1 MKKFIYLSCLILPL
15 FLFSQQIDEEFLNT
29 LPEEIKEDI
38 LEKMEAKEETEK
50 PVYRKGS
57 TRLDKEKDNE
67 KEDLRKVFGHDFF
80 DTFQS
85 SFMPT
90 NEPNLD
96 SSYVLD
102 FGDVLQIQLVGQ
114 EDKLDEYT
122 INRDG
127 SISLPDVGKIFLSG
141 LSLGEASSLI
151 KTKISNSFIGTD
163 AFVTL
168 ISIRDITILIAGN
181 AYNPGIY
188 TINGNSNMLH
198 ALSLSG
204 GIDDIGSYRNIH
216 LVRNGSVIDTL
227 DLYDLLI
234 YGISNTSR
242 SLRSGDSII
251 VKPVGKLVS
260 VESGVKRPGLYEL
273 RDDESFDDLINFANG
288 LKPNANTEN
297 IIIKSLNKGIVSS
310 KYLSL
315 DQISNQLVNHADSL
329 FIKEYIY
336 NTVEIRGAIENPGY
350 YTLPLGTSLSELI
363 DKAGGYTKSA
373 YPLGGYLD
381 NKKTFEINTLSKE
394 KLYES
399 FLNNFIRK
407 FKDGEK
413 DKNSAFILEELK
425 NTNVTG
431 RVIAEFDTDVIRANP
446 SLDTMLEDGD
456 KILIPNLTQQVFV
469 QGDVGNPGAVRY
481 SSSKDIT
488 YYISNA
494 GGLLESADSKTIFV
508 VHPNGTSESLYA
520 SSNLSFYNNSDILIY
535 PGSIIYVPRSTF
547 IVSKLESASIW
558 APIVSSIALGLTSL
572 SVLGND

>member
-336 NTVEIRGAIENPGY
+336 NTIEIRGAIENPGY

-373 YPLGGYLD
+373 YPLGGFLD
-381 NKKTFEINTLSKE
+381 NKKTFEINALSKE
-394 KLYES
+394 KLYEL
-399 FLNNFIRK
+399 FLNDFIRK

-456 KILIPNLTQQVFV
+456 KILIPYLTQQVFV

-481 SSSKDIT
+481 SSSKDIS